1 MNDPSRSRSCSGGQ
15 PRAQPAEQ
23 QAWAPLLPTQAA
35 THNALTQGPSAVQ
48 SAEMTT
54 VMKPLSVASPDLNAT
69 APTSAVNVN
78 DTANATH
85 HEPAEHFQ
93 NQKQEP
99 AQIGQMQVA
108 EADDEQPSEPSVV
121 TAAADT
127 SVASYKDTILSKF
140 QRRTS
145 NKIMD

>member
-1 MNDPSRSRSCSGGQ
+1 MRDPSRSRSRSGGQ
-15 PRAQPAEQ
+15 PRAQPVEH

-35 THNALTQGPSAVQ
+35 THNTLTQGPSVAQ

-69 APTSAVNVN
+69 APTSA
-78 DTANATH
+78 ANGATH
-85 HEPAEHFQ
+85 HERAEHF
-93 NQKQEP
+93 QEP
-99 AQIGQMQVA
+99 AQIVQMQVA

-140 QRRTS
+140 
-145 NKIMD
+145 